1 LSAACNKDRLLCE
14 ENLKKAFN
22 KIDSDRDGFISQKEM
37 RKAFGISTDEISVMW
52 KELLGK
58 FEPED

>member
-1 LSAACNKDRLLCE
+1 LLCE